1 MKKKEIKL
9 YNALFPMYLL
19 WAFPPL
25 IIVLLP
31 ANFVLD
37 SIVLMISLS
46 AFHLPKGTIYKRT
59 IVAIWGFGFLAD
71 FIGSAF
77 LFFVSRCICDFIGT
91 CSLFEESIQKSAV
104 SLSQAIEYNPFS
116 EVLAFL
122 ITLTAIAIS
131 GLCIYKFNAKWTFK
145 DVDINTAHKKRI
157 ALVLA
162 IVTAPYMLLLPS
174 ILFF

>member
-1 MKKKEIKL
+1 
-9 YNALFPMYLL
+9 MYLL